1 MKERRR
7 LRASFCGVPQVCVVC
22 ERVCSMTANVQNIS
36 SLASTGL
43 SSLLNDNMSVK
54 AVSGD
59 RFAPADIWIVDEETY
74 ADLKR
79 NDRRVLELDYMR
91 SNAPYYD
98 PQRARA
104 LRGDKLVVARDG
116 SKGFVL
122 QVDGRISAAT
132 AEGFFIS
139 HRLEA
144 GQKLAGR
151 YESAESVNA
160 LAVARVTAEGF
171 ELGDHVPVLAMYQSR
186 PQPFSEEAVTPAIA
200 QYAIKRREG
209 AGLDETAQLGL

>member
-1 MKERRR
+1 
-7 LRASFCGVPQVCVVC
+7 
-22 ERVCSMTANVQNIS
+22 MTASVQNIS
-36 SLASTGL
+36 LSNTGL
-43 SSLLNDNMSVK
+43 SGLLNDNISAR
-54 AVSGD
+54 AVNGD
-59 RFAPADIWIVDEETY
+59 RFAPADIWVVDEETY

-79 NDRRVLELDYMR
+79 NDRQVLELDYMR

-151 YESAESVNA
+151 YDSAESVNA
-160 LAVARVTAEGF
+160 RAVSRATAEGF

-186 PQPFSEEAVTPAIA
+186 PQPFSEETVTPAIA
-200 QYAIKRREG
+200 QYAIQRREG
-209 AGLDETAQLGL
+209 AGLGEATPLGL